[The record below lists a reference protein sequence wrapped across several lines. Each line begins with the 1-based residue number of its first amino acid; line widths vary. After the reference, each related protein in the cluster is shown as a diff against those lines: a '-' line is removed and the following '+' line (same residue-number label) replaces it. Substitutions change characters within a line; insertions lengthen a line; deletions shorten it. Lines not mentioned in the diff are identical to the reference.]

1 MLTQVGI
8 FADVVPSEVEEKI
21 TKTLPAEVVEELS
34 RQKCLDVAGRMA
46 EDCMVLGADTV
57 VAAEG
62 RILGK
67 PGTLKRAEEM
77 LQRLQGRTHQVY
89 TGVTLAEVKAGRIV
103 RAETFSSCTS
113 VTVCPMTDEE
123 IAEYAVRENL
133 LTKRAPMEYRVFLQS
148 LWRKLKVIIIMSS
161 AFRWRPSIS
170 A

>member
-103 RAETFSSCTS
+103 RAE
-113 VTVCPMTDEE
+113 
-123 IAEYAVRENL
+123 
-133 LTKRAPMEYRVFLQS
+133 KRAPMEYRVFLQS